1 MLMAMG
7 AIPVAKKCCNTL
19 SEFPFGNAIIAR
31 GAVIDTV

>member
-7 AIPVAKKCCNTL
+7 AIPVAKKYYNTL

-31 GAVIDTV
+31 